1 MFGSLFILEKNLLSV
16 VFIHTVTAKV
26 AVINDKLVQNSQTTV
41 IGSLANF

>member
-1 MFGSLFILEKNLLSV
+1 MSGSLFVLEINLLSV

-26 AVINDKLVQNSQTTV
+26 AVITDKWVQNSQTTV